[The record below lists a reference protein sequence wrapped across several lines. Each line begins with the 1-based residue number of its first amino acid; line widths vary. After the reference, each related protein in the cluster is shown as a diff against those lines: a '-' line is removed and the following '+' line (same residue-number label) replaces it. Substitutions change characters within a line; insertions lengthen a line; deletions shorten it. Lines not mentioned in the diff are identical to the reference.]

1 MFFVFLFRMKLPFIL
16 LVDDEQHIADV
27 VIYMLKEH
35 GFNVAHAANG
45 DAGLQC
51 FKDIQPTLVLLD
63 LNLPGL
69 PGLELFG
76 EIKKIRPETPV
87 IMLTCRGEEADRV
100 LGLEMGADDYISKP
114 FSARE
119 LVARVKGVL
128 RRARITQA
136 AATLLKYGPLECDV
150 SAVVIRCSGQP
161 VLLTHFEFEVMKT
174 LLKSPGRAFSRDALI
189 RAVYEEGHP
198 VNDRAID
205 ACIKRIRRKFM
216 AIRSELDP
224 IATLY
229 GIGYKLNPALENDP
243 S

>member
-1 MFFVFLFRMKLPFIL
+1 MKTFSIL

-35 GFNVAHAANG
+35 GFEVAYAADG
-45 DAGLQC
+45 DAGLAL
-51 FKDIQPTLVLLD
+51 FKTIRPTLVLLD
-63 LNLPGL
+63 LNLPGI
-69 PGLELFG
+69 PGLELFK
-76 EIKKIRPETPV
+76 EIKKIRPDTPV
-87 IMLTCRGEEADRV
+87 IMLTCRGDEADRV

-128 RRARITQA
+128 RRTKSHSADDSSI
-136 AATLLKYGPLECDV
+136 LKYGPLECDP
-150 SAVVIRCSGQP
+150 SAVVMRCANQP

-189 RAVYEEGHP
+189 RTVYEEGHP
-198 VNDRAID
+198 VTDRAID

-216 AIRSELDP
+216 AVRADLDP
-224 IATLY
+224 ITTLY
-229 GIGYKLNPALENDP
+229 GIGYKLNPALEAIT